1 MNNVS
6 LTGIN
11 QRVEVKTT
19 SQSGKT
25 WVTGTIRVRN
35 KMKNNEGKYDSS
47 FFDYKVLGARA
58 DTFAKYHGT
67 EGGPLNITGDLVQ
80 EKWESNGDKRSKVVI
95 MVQDFDLP
103 PFDDSKPAANNQSRP
118 APASGFGADP
128 FSNNGRNDVPFDLS
142 ESELPF

>member
-1 MNNVS
+1 MNTTA

-118 APASGFGADP
+118 ASGFGADP
-128 FSNNGRNDVPFDLS
+128 FSNQAGIDLS
-142 ESELPF
+142 SDDLPF

>member
-1 MNNVS
+1 MNTTA

-19 SQSGKT
+19 NAGKT

-103 PFDDSKPAANNQSRP
+103 PFDDSKPAASNQSRS
-118 APASGFGADP
+118 ASSNGFGADP

>member
-1 MNNVS
+1 MNTS
-6 LTGIN
+6 ALTGIN

-19 SQSGKT
+19 NAGKT

-103 PFDDSKPAANNQSRP
+103 PFDDSKPAANSQSNST
-118 APASGFGADP
+118 PASGFGADP
-128 FSNNGRNDVPFDLS
+128 FASKAAGIDLS
-142 ESELPF
+142 SDDLPF

>member
-1 MNNVS
+1 MNTS
-6 LTGIN
+6 ALTGIN

-19 SQSGKT
+19 NAGKT

-103 PFDDSKPAANNQSRP
+103 PFDDSKPATSNQSNS

-128 FSNNGRNDVPFDLS
+128 FASKAAGVDLS
-142 ESELPF
+142 SNDLPF

>member
-1 MNNVS
+1 MNTS
-6 LTGIN
+6 ALTGIN

-19 SQSGKT
+19 NAGKT

-47 FFDYKVLGARA
+47 FIDYKVLGARA

-103 PFDDSKPAANNQSRP
+103 PFDDSKPAASNQSNST
-118 APASGFGADP
+118 PASGFGADP
-128 FSNNGRNDVPFDLS
+128 FASKAAGIDLS
-142 ESELPF
+142 SDDLPF

>member
-1 MNNVS
+1 MNTTA

-19 SQSGKT
+19 NAGKT

-35 KMKNNEGKYDSS
+35 KMKNNDTGKYESS
-47 FFDYKVLGARA
+47 FFDYKCLGARA

-103 PFDDSKPAANNQSRP
+103 PFDDSKPAASNQSRP
-118 APASGFGADP
+118 ASSNSFGADP
-128 FSNNGRNDVPFDLS
+128 FSNNGGSIDLY
-142 ESELPF
+142 EDDLPF

>member
-1 MNNVS
+1 MNTTA

-19 SQSGKT
+19 QAGKT

-47 FFDYKVLGARA
+47 FIDYKILGARA

-103 PFDDSKPAANNQSRP
+103 PFDDSKPAASNQSNST
-118 APASGFGADP
+118 PASGFGADP
-128 FSNNGRNDVPFDLS
+128 FASKATGIDLS
-142 ESELPF
+142 SDDLPF

>member
-1 MNNVS
+1 MNS
-6 LTGIN
+6 TALTGIN
-11 QRVEVKTT
+11 QRVEAKTT
-19 SQSGKT
+19 NAGKT

-58 DTFAKYHGT
+58 ETFAKYHGT

-103 PFDDSKPAANNQSRP
+103 PFDDSKPAASQNK
-118 APASGFGADP
+118 PASSSSFGSDPFAGGGNSFGAIDED
-128 FSNNGRNDVPFDLS
+128 S
-142 ESELPF
+142 LPF

>member
-1 MNNVS
+1 MNTS
-6 LTGIN
+6 ALTGVN

-19 SQSGKT
+19 NAGKT

-35 KMKNNEGKYDSS
+35 KMKNNDTGKYDSS

-58 DTFAKYHGT
+58 ETFAKYHGT

-103 PFDDSKPAANNQSRP
+103 PFDDSKPAATNNQSNS
-118 APASGFGADP
+118 APASGFGSDP
-128 FSNNGRNDVPFDLS
+128 FASKAAGIDLS
-142 ESELPF
+142 SDDLPF

>member
-6 LTGIN
+6 LTGVN

-103 PFDDSKPAANNQSRP
+103 PFDDSKPAASNQSR
-118 APASGFGADP
+118 PASGFGADP
-128 FSNNGRNDVPFDLS
+128 FSNQAGIDLS
-142 ESELPF
+142 SDDLPF

>member
-6 LTGIN
+6 LTGVN

-19 SQSGKT
+19 NAGKT

-35 KMKNNEGKYDSS
+35 KMKNNDTGKYDSS
-47 FFDYKVLGARA
+47 FIDYKILGARA
-58 DTFAKYHGT
+58 ETFAKYHGT

-103 PFDDSKPAANNQSRP
+103 PFDDSKPAASNQSNST
-118 APASGFGADP
+118 PASGFGADP
-128 FSNNGRNDVPFDLS
+128 FASKAAGIDLS
-142 ESELPF
+142 SDDLPF